1 MQEGLDGEICSSET
15 GTSSSDRKTHALL
28 YEMAQWPLIPTHG
41 RQRQSDLR
49 SA

>member
-1 MQEGLDGEICSSET
+1 MGRSAAVRQGQAAVIGKHI
-15 GTSSSDRKTHALL
+15 ALM
-28 YEMAQWPLIPTHG
+28 YEMAQWPLIPTQG